1 MRRQRQYKEMTA
13 QPNDLRSR
21 LPNNDCNKNKIESQ
35 KYQPIPTRT
44 PIRSSE
50 NSISHSE
57 KGIRGWVGRE
67 GDCIDR
73 AQEVVALFVSDTTP
87 EDPIEINSSLLLVAN
102 VDV

>member
-1 MRRQRQYKEMTA
+1 MRKDSIIARKDSSA
-13 QPNDLRSR
+13 NNDLRY
-21 LPNNDCNKNKIESQ
+21 LIPDCNKNEIECQ

-57 KGIRGWVGRE
+57 KGIRGWVGKE

-73 AQEVVALFVSDTTP
+73 AQLEVVALFVSDTTP
-87 EDPIEINSSLLLVAN
+87 DDPLEINSSLFLEAN
-102 VDV
+102 MDV